1 MKPTRLPANAIA
13 QIQKLHDPKRLT
25 ALFTKCAMTSDQRK
39 AIIAKAQELDVKLP
53 VNDISYV

>member
-13 QIQKLHDPKRLT
+13 QIQRLHDPKRLT

-39 AIIAKAQELDVKLP
+39 AIIAKAQEMSVELPINDVT
-53 VNDISYV
+53 YV

>member
-1 MKPTRLPANAIA
+1 MKPTRLPPDAIA
-13 QIQKLHDPKRLT
+13 KIQKLHNPKRLLD
-25 ALFTKCAMTSDQRK
+25 LFTKCAMTSVERK